1 MPRASSVAAPAGGFR
16 SVHRNRLVTALL
28 IVCRK
33 VRRLQT
39 SAAAQAACDDV
50 ARWLRAMPAA
60 WPRRRTVKK
69 D

>member
-1 MPRASSVAAPAGGFR
+1 
-16 SVHRNRLVTALL
+16 VTALL

-39 SAAAQAACDDV
+39 SAEARAAYADV

-60 WPRRRTVKK
+60 RPRRRTVKK
-69 D
+69 V

>member
-1 MPRASSVAAPAGGFR
+1 MPRTPPAAAPALIR
-16 SVHRNRLVTALL
+16 RAAHRKRLVTALL

-39 SAAAQAACDDV
+39 SAEARTAYADV

-60 WPRRRTVKK
+60 RPRRRTVKK
-69 D
+69 V